1 MHLGV
6 KRSRSVPDHLRSWA
20 RLPRNL
26 ARFLAALGSPM
37 RREAAAFP
45 CPLTGHIPQ
54 SGPSNPRE
62 RSGSSPGVQEGL
74 LPPCRGPGAKRGSRS
89 SPAQRPAH
97 NPLGRAPRRP
107 PRQGSLPSSPGA
119 TRPRGWRGG
128 AWATRGLIGAP
139 RRHASSVANPTH
151 KTAPRLPV
159 SNLWSQARARGTRT
173 RPR

>member
-45 CPLTGHIPQ
+45 CPFTGHMPQ

-62 RSGSSPGVQEGL
+62 RPGKKKGSLSKFFDKRKTKKKGSLSNQNIRPSNPRERPGSSPGVQEGL

-97 NPLGRAPRRP
+97 SRLGRAPRRS
-107 PRQGSLPSSPGA
+107 PRQGSLPSSLGA
-119 TRPRGWRGG
+119 THSMTGG
-128 AWATRGLIGAP
+128 
-139 RRHASSVANPTH
+139 
-151 KTAPRLPV
+151 
-159 SNLWSQARARGTRT
+159 RARRQAVGAV
-173 RPR
+173 